1 MKQFYRLT
9 LGVGLDDPALG
20 GPTLGE
26 GDPDPLE
33 YLQTMSAAPV
43 LDQDGTPAPA
53 PQPEP
58 APRPE
63 PPMKKDT
70 YLPITAIPAPVAA
83 RPADRPAARFA
94 PKPTPKP
101 GPNRRQR
108 RAEKARA
115 RHAAKV

>member
-9 LGVGLDDPALG
+9 LGVGLDDPSLG

-26 GDPDPLE
+26 EGDPDPRD
-33 YLQTMSAAPV
+33 YLLAMATAPV

-53 PQPEP
+53 PEAGP

-63 PPMKKDT
+63 PPMKKSTD
-70 YLPITAIPAPVAA
+70 LPITATPAPL
-83 RPADRPAARFA
+83 ADRPAARFA
-94 PKPTPKP
+94 PTPPTKA

-115 RHAAKV
+115 RRAANV